1 MPLTSISIPEFKKV
15 DDTESIQI
23 VKNPK
28 NQKLFASCGNG
39 KKYKVEQKI
48 DLAKPI
54 SFLHDTDG
62 AWDEGCFVN
71 TRADNV
77 IATL

>member
-1 MPLTSISIPEFKKV
+1 MNLTSISINEFKKIEE
-15 DDTESIQI
+15 TESIQI
-23 VKNPK
+23 VKNP
-28 NQKLFASCGNG
+28 NNSKLFASCANG
-39 KKYKVEQKI
+39 KNFKVEQKI
-48 DLAKPI
+48 DFGAPM

-77 IATL
+77 VHSM